1 MFMVKTTLLYTAR
14 AEGISNLSSK
24 THIYH
29 IQMTSLEEKTAAG
42 EISLG
47 PLRGINSTDCGMS
60 VPHQLISSYEC
71 ISLSKT
77 QVTLR
82 KGSLQISATLGIGVS
97 SEPGM
102 SDCYQHKFHMIS

>member
-1 MFMVKTTLLYTAR
+1 MVKTTLLYTAR

-29 IQMTSLEEKTAAG
+29 IQMTSLEEKTAAV

-47 PLRGINSTDCGMS
+47 PLQGINSTDCGMS
-60 VPHQLISSYEC
+60 VPHQLISSYER

-82 KGSLQISATLGIGVS
+82 KGSL
-97 SEPGM
+97 
-102 SDCYQHKFHMIS
+102 